1 MAAKVAL
8 KCCANAHCHAVLRF
22 AHILPVIALQF
33 YANLSTCPKSHEP
46 MEATSTR
53 HISSETPR
61 VMVVDGSKLVRRLI
75 EGLLMKDLPG
85 ATVISCGS
93 GEEAKVALN
102 SGVIDLVTTSL
113 RLPDMDGVDLAKYVR
128 HGSPQAYIPIIV
140 VSGDVNSRMQNR
152 EFSAEI
158 TDCFDKSL
166 GPEALSAFI
175 RGYIRPD
182 TQATGTILYVEDSRV
197 VAMATRKVLERHGF
211 TVIHVVSVEEGLEKV
226 ETAKAEGKQLA
237 DLILT
242 DVYLKGGLTGKELLE
257 EVRARIGYNKGE
269 MPIIVMTGDDNV
281 ANQVALMR
289 AGANDMVTK
298 PTEEKILLAKIC
310 FQLKVSQSIRKHLHA

>member
-1 MAAKVAL
+1 
-8 KCCANAHCHAVLRF
+8 
-22 AHILPVIALQF
+22 
-33 YANLSTCPKSHEP
+33 

-53 HISSETPR
+53 HISSENPR

-85 ATVISCGS
+85 ATVITCGT
-93 GEEAKVALN
+93 GEEAKAALS

-226 ETAKAEGKQLA
+226 ETAKANGGQLA

-257 EVRARIGYNKGE
+257 EVRARVGYNKGE

-310 FQLKVSQSIRKHLHA
+310 FQLKVSQSIRKHLQG

>member
-1 MAAKVAL
+1 
-8 KCCANAHCHAVLRF
+8 
-22 AHILPVIALQF
+22 
-33 YANLSTCPKSHEP
+33 

-226 ETAKAEGKQLA
+226 ETAKADGRQLA

-310 FQLKVSQSIRKHLHA
+310 FQLKVSQSIRKHLQG

>member
-1 MAAKVAL
+1 
-8 KCCANAHCHAVLRF
+8 
-22 AHILPVIALQF
+22 
-33 YANLSTCPKSHEP
+33 
-46 MEATSTR
+46 MEATVTR

-61 VMVVDGSKLVRRLI
+61 VMVVDGSKLVRRMI
-75 EGLLMKDLPG
+75 EGLLSKDLPG
-85 ATVISCGS
+85 ASVISCGS
-93 GEEAKVALN
+93 GEEAKAALA

-113 RLPDMDGVDLAKYVR
+113 RLPDMDGLDLVRFVR
-128 HGSPQAYIPIIV
+128 HNSPQAYIPIIV
-140 VSGDVNSRMQNR
+140 VSGDVNARMQNR
-152 EFSAEI
+152 ELGNEV
-158 TDCFDKSL
+158 TDYFDKSQ

-175 RGYIRPD
+175 RGYIRPE
-182 TQATGTILYVEDSRV
+182 TEATGTILYVEDSRV
-197 VAMATRKVLERHGF
+197 VALATRKVLERQGF
-211 TVIHVVSVEEGLEKV
+211 KVIHVVSVEEGLEKI
-226 ETAKAEGKQLA
+226 ETAKGQGEQLA

-298 PTEEKILLAKIC
+298 PTEEKILLAKIG
-310 FQLKVSQSIRKHLHA
+310 FQLKVSQSIRRQASAG

>member
-1 MAAKVAL
+1 
-8 KCCANAHCHAVLRF
+8 
-22 AHILPVIALQF
+22 
-33 YANLSTCPKSHEP
+33 

-75 EGLLMKDLPG
+75 EGLLIKDLPG

-93 GEEAKVALN
+93 GEEAKAALN

-226 ETAKAEGKQLA
+226 ETAKASGKQLA

-310 FQLKVSQSIRKHLHA
+310 FQLKVSQSIRKHLLT

>member
-1 MAAKVAL
+1 
-8 KCCANAHCHAVLRF
+8 
-22 AHILPVIALQF
+22 
-33 YANLSTCPKSHEP
+33 

-75 EGLLMKDLPG
+75 EGLLIKDLPG
-85 ATVISCGS
+85 ATVVCCGT
-93 GEEAKVALN
+93 GEEAKEALN

-128 HGSPQAYIPIIV
+128 HGSPQAYIPIII

-211 TVIHVVSVEEGLEKV
+211 TVIHVVSVEDGLEKI
-226 ETAKAEGKQLA
+226 ETAKANGKQLS

-310 FQLKVSQSIRKHLHA
+310 FQLKVSQSIRKHLQS

>member
-1 MAAKVAL
+1 
-8 KCCANAHCHAVLRF
+8 
-22 AHILPVIALQF
+22 
-33 YANLSTCPKSHEP
+33 

-75 EGLLMKDLPG
+75 EGLLLKDLPG
-85 ATVISCGS
+85 ATVITCGT
-93 GEEAKVALN
+93 GEEAKAALN

-226 ETAKAEGKQLA
+226 ESAKANGSQLA

-310 FQLKVSQSIRKHLHA
+310 FQLKVSQSIRKHLQS

>member
-1 MAAKVAL
+1 
-8 KCCANAHCHAVLRF
+8 
-22 AHILPVIALQF
+22 
-33 YANLSTCPKSHEP
+33 

-75 EGLLMKDLPG
+75 EGLLIKDLPG

-93 GEEAKVALN
+93 GEEAKMALN

-226 ETAKAEGKQLA
+226 ETAKANGSQLA

-310 FQLKVSQSIRKHLHA
+310 FQLKVSQSIRKHLQA

>member
-1 MAAKVAL
+1 
-8 KCCANAHCHAVLRF
+8 
-22 AHILPVIALQF
+22 
-33 YANLSTCPKSHEP
+33 

-75 EGLLMKDLPG
+75 EGLLIKDLPG

-93 GEEAKVALN
+93 GEEAKAALN

-226 ETAKAEGKQLA
+226 ETAKANGSQLA

-257 EVRARIGYNKGE
+257 EVRARVGYNKGE

-310 FQLKVSQSIRKHLHA
+310 FQLKVSQSIRKHLQS